1 MATSKTSLLP
11 RVAPV
16 LAAAFAAVGFAGLGC
31 GSSDSSQFG
40 PDQSEGNGNGAAPG
54 GGGFADNGGGGDTP
68 TSDVTPSSACVTSKA
83 QGEGVPAFLVFMFD
97 RSGSMNDNSKWTSC
111 ASGLKAF
118 FADPNAQGLG
128 ASLAFFPQHIG
139 GATNASCTA
148 GDYTTPTV
156 PMTALPNGVQ
166 FATAIDGTQL
176 ENDTPTLPALGG
188 AIAYAQQVSATKKGA
203 KVAIVLVTDGQPNKC
218 NSTVQAV
225 ADAAKAV
232 NGTIPTYVIGVGKS
246 LQNLDAIAAGGGTGK
261 AVIVDTASPAQIV
274 TDFQKALGQV
284 KAQALSCEFTLP
296 AAPAGQSLDTSKVN
310 VSFTPAAGTSSTLT
324 YDSGCANGQGWHY
337 DNAGTPSKIILCP
350 SSCDAV
356 KADKNAKV
364 EILFGCA
371 VKGTIK

>member
-1 MATSKTSLLP
+1 MVTSKASLLP

-16 LAAAFAAVGFAGLGC
+16 LAALLAAVGFAGLGC
-31 GSSDSSQFG
+31 GSSGSSQFG
-40 PDQSEGNGNGAAPG
+40 ADQGDGNGNGAAPG
-54 GGGFADNGGGGDTP
+54 GGGFADNGGGDTP
-68 TSDVTPSSACVTSKA
+68 SGDVTPSSACVTSKA

-97 RSGSMNDNSKWTSC
+97 RSGSMNDNAKWTSC
-111 ASGLKAF
+111 ASGLKSF

-139 GATNASCTA
+139 GAANASCSA

-156 PMTALPNGVQ
+156 AMTALPNGAQ

-176 ENDTPTLPALGG
+176 ENDTPTLPALEG

-218 NSTVQAV
+218 NSTVQSV

-232 NGTIPTYVIGVGKS
+232 NATIPTYVIGVGKS

-274 TDFQKALGQV
+274 ADFQKALGQV

-296 AAPAGQSLDTSKVN
+296 AAPAGQSLDTGKVN
-310 VSFTPAAGTSSTLT
+310 VSFTPAAGGASTLT
-324 YDSGCANGQGWHY
+324 YDSACANGQGWHY
-337 DNAGTPSKIILCP
+337 DNAAAPSKIILCP

-356 KADKNAKV
+356 KADKSAKV

>member
-1 MATSKTSLLP
+1 MAISKAKVFPVISLALTM
-11 RVAPV
+11 
-16 LAAAFAAVGFAGLGC
+16 VGFAGIGC

-40 PDQSEGNGNGAAPG
+40 PDQSADGKGAAPG
-54 GGGFADNGGGGDTP
+54 GGDFTDNGGGSTP
-68 TSDVTPSSACVTSKA
+68 SGDVTPSSACVTSKA
-83 QGEGVPAFLVFMFD
+83 VGEGVPAFLVFMFD
-97 RSGSMNDNSKWTSC
+97 RSGSMADGSKWTSC
-111 ASGLKAF
+111 ATGLKSF
-118 FADPNAQGLG
+118 FADPNASGLG

-139 GATNASCTA
+139 GASSASCTA

-156 PMTALPNGVQ
+156 PMTALPDGAQ
-166 FATAIDGTQL
+166 FGTAIDGTQL
-176 ENDTPTLPALGG
+176 ENDTPTLPALQG
-188 AIAYAQQVSATKKGA
+188 AIAYAQQVSASKKGA

-261 AVIVDTASPAQIV
+261 AVIVDTASPAQIA

-284 KAQALSCEFTLP
+284 KAQALSCEFSLP
-296 AAPAGQSLDTSKVN
+296 AAPAGQSLDTGKVN
-310 VSFTPAAGTSSTLT
+310 VSFTPAGGTQSTLT

-337 DNAGTPSKIILCP
+337 DNAAAPSKIILCA

-356 KADKNAKV
+356 KADKNAKID
-364 EILFGCA
+364 ILFGCA